1 MQSSGI
7 VLEKVCEYFYY
18 FVKHKEAKDVADM
31 DFPIELSLE
40 LLMAAD
46 YLDSTSMPQTLS
58 AVYVGGANARQY
70 ENESSLV
77 FREDLANDYSD
88 LQSIRPLAPS
98 TSTVSI
104 CSLEYHGPTP
114 AS

>member
-46 YLDSTSMPQTLS
+46 YLDSMSMRHTIG
-58 AVYVGGANARQY
+58 YVRRW
-70 ENESSLV
+70 S
-77 FREDLANDYSD
+77 
-88 LQSIRPLAPS
+88 
-98 TSTVSI
+98 
-104 CSLEYHGPTP
+104 
-114 AS
+114 